1 MNLSFE
7 TVLTTLTASFLLFG
21 IACYM
26 LARAKRI
33 IAVGFQTIV
42 FICTLSIV
50 RLMLPAELFFS
61 KTLRLGG
68 LFTNT
73 VSFFRQRHDL
83 FLGFSIYPWSILI
96 AVWVIGIVWH
106 LYKFFKSYRADAVL
120 IYNIGTPVSDQLEYE
135 VPLRAACKLCNTD
148 HQFEIL
154 KIRGINTPAIFSL
167 FKPIIILPADFKYDS
182 QELEVIF
189 RHEIGH
195 FVHHHLL
202 YKFLIELF
210 LTVYWWNPFN
220 SCIRLQIDTLLEMS
234 IDRTLTSNTKE
245 MILYMECLLST
256 VKKTAIAKSVSL
268 SSTTSLSLSNFKEN
282 MLVKRFDVMMHRPK
296 RHVFLSTLLVAISLT
311 IFSGSFCYTLKGYAT
326 PDEVI
331 SGAYF
336 SLEEDA
342 YAVLNACGTYDLY
355 YNGEYLETVD
365 SLKGYEG
372 MHIHN

>member
-120 IYNIGTPVSDQLEYE
+120 IYNIGTPVSDQPEYE
-135 VPLRAACKLCNTD
+135 APLRAACKLCNTN

-167 FKPIIILPADFKYDS
+167 LKPISILAS
-182 QELEVIF
+182 
-189 RHEIGH
+189 
-195 FVHHHLL
+195 
-202 YKFLIELF
+202 
-210 LTVYWWNPFN
+210 
-220 SCIRLQIDTLLEMS
+220 
-234 IDRTLTSNTKE
+234 
-245 MILYMECLLST
+245 
-256 VKKTAIAKSVSL
+256 
-268 SSTTSLSLSNFKEN
+268 
-282 MLVKRFDVMMHRPK
+282 
-296 RHVFLSTLLVAISLT
+296 
-311 IFSGSFCYTLKGYAT
+311 
-326 PDEVI
+326 
-331 SGAYF
+331 
-336 SLEEDA
+336 
-342 YAVLNACGTYDLY
+342 
-355 YNGEYLETVD
+355 
-365 SLKGYEG
+365 
-372 MHIHN
+372 